1 MLREISAAYAA
12 KGENRFKI
20 IAYENAADSVEHATS
35 ELKDLW
41 EDGKLDTVPG
51 LGKSIMAHIEELF
64 KTGKVKHFEAVK
76 KSLPQGM
83 FELLDLEG
91 FGPKTAYKLA
101 KKLKV
106 KNIKELKEAAKKGKI
121 EGIEGFGKK
130 SQKQILTTATQFKAK
145 SKRHPLPIAFSQ
157 AQRVIDHL
165 NSIKECKRIE
175 TLGSLRRMVSTIG
188 EQAEQVTEVTEP
200 TEGTEYTIREND
212 SLSKISEAVYGEQNY
227 WPQLARINN
236 ISNPNRILVGNKI
249 QIPAKEE
256 LKPIKQEMLQ
266 TTYVVQQGDT
276 FFKIAEKMY
285 GDGSKWVVLFRANGS
300 RRLPNG
306 NPLVFAGSTI
316 TIPR

>member
-1 MLREISAAYAA
+1 M
-12 KGENRFKI
+12 
-20 IAYENAADSVEHATS
+20 
-35 ELKDLW
+35 
-41 EDGKLDTVPG
+41 P
-51 LGKSIMAHIEELF
+51 
-64 KTGKVKHFEAVK
+64 
-76 KSLPQGM
+76 
-83 FELLDLEG
+83 
-91 FGPKTAYKLA
+91 
-101 KKLKV
+101 
-106 KNIKELKEAAKKGKI
+106 
-121 EGIEGFGKK
+121 
-130 SQKQILTTATQFKAK
+130 K
-145 SKRHPLPIAFSQ
+145 SKSSNSLFSGFNFQ
-157 AQRVIDHL
+157 ESYPSLILGAIIVIIL
-165 NSIKECKRIE
+165 GLLVANFFSKRGEIDN
-175 TLGSLRRMVSTIG
+175 G

-285 GDGSKWVVLFRANGS
+285 GDGSNWVVLFRANGS